1 MQKLD
6 INENFKIIGNLIKK
20 KLDKKVH
27 KFELTSTQS
36 GILIFILLNYKNN
49 INQRDIEKFFDL
61 SNPTVNG
68 ILNRLQSKDFIKRV
82 TNNED
87 KRSKNIIPLEKAFKF
102 QKEIEE
108 EKDSMKKNMLS
119 NIKEEDLNIFY
130 SVLEKIKSNL
140 KETY

>member
-36 GILIFILLNYKNN
+36 GILIFILLNYENN

-68 ILNRLQSKDFIKRV
+68 ILNRLQSKEFIKRV
-82 TNNED
+82 TNNND

-119 NIKEEDLNIFY
+119 NINEEDLNIFY